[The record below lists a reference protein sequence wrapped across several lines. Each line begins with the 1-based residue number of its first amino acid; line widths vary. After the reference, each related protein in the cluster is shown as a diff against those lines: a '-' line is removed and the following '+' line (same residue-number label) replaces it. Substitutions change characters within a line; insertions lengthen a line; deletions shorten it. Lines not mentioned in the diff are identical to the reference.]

1 MADMDLA
8 GQDSDDEQIVVK
20 PIEEV
25 IDRQNKSATTN
36 QMTSSDGGQY
46 PMQAKHSLPLQVQ
59 ARDSLMMYSDAKP
72 GEQTFAD
79 ASLEGNLHLSALSK
93 Q

>member
-1 MADMDLA
+1 MDLA
-8 GQDSDDEQIVVK
+8 GQDSDDEQIEVK
-20 PIEEV
+20 PLEEI

-36 QMTSSDGGQY
+36 QLTSSDGGQY
-46 PMQAKHSLPLQVQ
+46 PMRGKHSLPLQVQ

-72 GEQTFAD
+72 NEQTFHD